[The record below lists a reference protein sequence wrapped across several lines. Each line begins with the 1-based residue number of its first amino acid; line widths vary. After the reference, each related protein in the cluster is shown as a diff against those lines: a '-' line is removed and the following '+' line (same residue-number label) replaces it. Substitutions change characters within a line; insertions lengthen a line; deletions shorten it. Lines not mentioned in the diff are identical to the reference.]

1 MNKLIALDM
10 DGVINSNH
18 HRMLWTSNKY
28 DQLKSQIEDLDLL
41 RKAVIDS
48 YKIEFCH
55 GHELVIP
62 ELAAKI
68 TEICDITEAKI
79 LWTSTWRTLPEYE
92 DISKARQMFNRRG
105 LPGDRLIGYTPK
117 LGADYI
123 YGNHTRSE
131 QINLWLKNNQYG
143 YIDRCAVIDDRS
155 DAGYQLV
162 DNAKFFQT
170 TFERGITDQI
180 VDSVIKYLNG

>member
-1 MNKLIALDM
+1 
-10 DGVINSNH
+10 
-18 HRMLWTSNKY
+18 
-28 DQLKSQIEDLDLL
+28 
-41 RKAVIDS
+41 
-48 YKIEFCH
+48 
-55 GHELVIP
+55 
-62 ELAAKI
+62 
-68 TEICDITEAKI
+68 
-79 LWTSTWRTLPEYE
+79 
-92 DISKARQMFNRRG
+92 MFNRRG

-123 YGNHTRSE
+123 YGNCTRSE

-180 VDSVIKYLNG
+180 VDSVIKYLNS